1 MKIRQM
7 LKNRRGLSA
16 VGMAVAIVLVATTLI
31 VGIWIFTTVQSSVN
45 QAGWSST
52 ANTTFDNVVATTWS
66 SFQLGVVSLI
76 VIAAV
81 AIIGIL
87 VSGFG
92 GAARGAA

>member
-1 MKIRQM
+1 MAKLELLSR
-7 LKNRRGLSA
+7 KGLSA
-16 VGMAVAIVLVATTLI
+16 VGMAVAIVLVSTTLI
-31 VGIWIFTTVQSSVN
+31 VGVWIFTTVQSSVN
-45 QAGWSST
+45 QAGWTAS
-52 ANTTFDNVVATTWS
+52 ANTTFTNIVSTTWS

-92 GAARGAA
+92 RAAGPE

>member
-1 MKIRQM
+1 MRLELLSRK
-7 LKNRRGLSA
+7 GLSA

-31 VGIWIFTTVQSSVN
+31 VGVWIFTTVQASVN
-45 QAGWSST
+45 QAGWT
-52 ANTTFDNVVATTWS
+52 AAANTTFANIVTTTWS

-87 VSGFG
+87 VAGFG
-92 GAARGAA
+92 RTGAE

>member
-1 MKIRQM
+1 MLEKLMIGGMK
-7 LKNRRGLSA
+7 GLSA
-16 VGMAVAIVLVATTLI
+16 VGMAVAIVLVSTTLI
-31 VGIWIFTTVQSSVN
+31 VGVWIFTTVQSSVN
-45 QAGWSST
+45 QGGWTSD
-52 ANTTFDNVVATTWS
+52 ANDTFDDIVDTTWS
-66 SFQLGVVSLI
+66 SFNLGVVSLI

>member
-1 MKIRQM
+1 M
-7 LKNRRGLSA
+7 LMNAKGLSA

-31 VGIWIFTTVQSSVN
+31 VGVWIFTTVQSSVN
-45 QAGWSST
+45 QAGWSASANST
-52 ANTTFDNVVATTWS
+52 FTNIVATTWS

-87 VSGFG
+87 VAGFG
-92 GAARGAA
+92 NTGAA

>member
-1 MKIRQM
+1 MAKLELLSR
-7 LKNRRGLSA
+7 KGLSA
-16 VGMAVAIVLVATTLI
+16 VGMAVAIVLVSTTLI
-31 VGIWIFTTVQSSVN
+31 VGVWIFTTVQSSVN
-45 QAGWSST
+45 QAGWTTS
-52 ANTTFDNVVATTWS
+52 ANTTFTNIVSTTWS

-92 GAARGAA
+92 RAAGPE

>member
-1 MKIRQM
+1 MKK
-7 LKNRRGLSA
+7 LKMNRKGMSA

-31 VGIWIFTTVQSSVN
+31 VGVWIFTTVQSSVN
-45 QAGWSST
+45 QADWT
-52 ANTTFDNVVATTWS
+52 TDANDTFDNIVDTTWS

-87 VSGFG
+87 VQGFG
-92 GAARGAA
+92 RAAGPA